1 MKQMNFMKCREL
13 STEYTYDNSRALS
26 ETAFHHKQCKRDSFN
41 QKRFLKA
48 KEVKDFLGRV
58 EKHWGCDLKSFYKK
72 YIFVRSEKDRIYLA
86 NKEVMHM
93 DFAKLRVNSI
103 GLYFAQVKE
112 EQFRLSVEGSQMIGK
127 IATKNVVEVS
137 QEQAKQWFRG
147 EDVTTDL
154 NAKEGFIILKHD
166 KDFIGCGKVKEGKIL
181 NFLSKIRRVKD
192 VM

>member
-1 MKQMNFMKCREL
+1 MKQMNFMKSKDVR
-13 STEYTYDNSRALS
+13 
-26 ETAFHHKQCKRDSFN
+26 
-41 QKRFLKA
+41 
-48 KEVKDFLGRV
+48 DFLGRV
-58 EKHWGCDLKSFYKK
+58 EKHWGCELKSFYKK

-112 EQFRLSVEGSQMIGK
+112 DQFRLSVEGSQMIGA

-147 EDVTTDL
+147 EDVDTELSGND
-154 NAKEGFIILKHD
+154 GFVILKHN

>member
-1 MKQMNFMKCREL
+1 MNFM
-13 STEYTYDNSRALS
+13 
-26 ETAFHHKQCKRDSFN
+26 
-41 QKRFLKA
+41 KA
-48 KEVKDFLGRV
+48 KEVKDLLGRI
-58 EKHWGCDLKSFYKK
+58 EKHWGCELKNFYKK

-112 EQFRLSVEGSQMIGK
+112 DQFRLSVEGSQMIGK

-147 EDVTTDL
+147 EDVEEFEKPSENSQTPHKSALNTD
-154 NAKEGFIILKHD
+154 AKNSYSKPSVDVNLLENNGFVILKY
-166 KDFIGCGKVKEGKIL
+166 KTDFVGCGKVKEGKIL

-192 VM
+192 VY

>member
-1 MKQMNFMKCREL
+1 MKQMNFMK
-13 STEYTYDNSRALS
+13 SKD
-26 ETAFHHKQCKRDSFN
+26 
-41 QKRFLKA
+41 
-48 KEVKDFLGRV
+48 VKDFLGRV
-58 EKHWGCDLKSFYKK
+58 EKHWGCNLKSFYKK

-112 EQFRLSVEGSQMIGK
+112 DQFRLSVEGSQMIGA
-127 IATKNVVEVS
+127 IATENVIEVS

-147 EDVTTDL
+147 EDVEANL
-154 NAKEGFIILKHD
+154 KENNGFVILKHN

-192 VM
+192 IM